1 MPRNMRPKDST
12 GSPLTPCER
21 LALAMAQMDAM
32 LAGKQ
37 VKVIETPQLGRVEYA
52 TGTVDD
58 LQRII
63 YGLQLECAE
72 YQGIDTYRMRRR
84 PISMEAEP

>member
-1 MPRNMRPKDST
+1 MPRMRPKDST
-12 GSPLTPCER
+12 GSALTPCER
-21 LALAMAQMDAM
+21 LALAMGQLDAM
-32 LAGKQ
+32 LTGKQ
-37 VKVIETPQLGRVEYA
+37 VRSIETPQLGRVEYA
-52 TGTVDD
+52 NQSVGD

-72 YQGIDTYRMRRR
+72 SQGLSTYSMRRR